1 MTSIG
6 TIVAGYLANKC
17 AVAFLLFL
25 AMVGMPLTMF
35 VIPSCTGLTSLVLI
49 VMLMGLCMG
58 CIDCISNLGMINL
71 FKNNVSPFLQAMHFS
86 YGMGA
91 FLSPMVA
98 EPFLLN
104 VDCSPF
110 IDGYLVQN
118 LNSSHNN
125 MTVVTVPP
133 SPDQLLVLQR
143 ESRLKNAFYII
154 GAIQLPVTILV
165 AFVVFKKSLQM
176 TGNFIE
182 RASAYIKESRLQE
195 TPRED
200 GATFTSRCFTCGS
213 NQTIILTLLAAGAM
227 FLFDG
232 LQSSYGGYVYSY
244 SVKSVTGLKQS
255 EGAVLNACFWGTFAL
270 GRLIA
275 IVLASRF
282 TAAFMLLV
290 NIVGACVTI
299 TLTIILSGN
308 HIGIYLGSCFL
319 GLFLSSASP
328 TVLSLTEQFVN
339 INSSITSTLVVFA
352 GIGETLCPVI
362 IGNLFVSV
370 GPSSF
375 LVFCFAL
382 IFISLLI
389 YIALWLLGR
398 ETEKFT
404 AMKKESFIWLPGV
417 WKRRAKDSS
426 LITKSTVKYYSR
438 MQDSPSLEGGT
449 GSTME
454 LKSLDNTDIDDN
466 YQRK

>member
-1 MTSIG
+1 FKQNWLDVFTYCMVFGSFGMGVACLGPTLLDLGCQTATDLREMSWVFFVQLLMTSIG

-35 VIPSCTGLTSLVLI
+35 VIPSCTGLASLVLI

-110 IDGYLVQN
+110 IDGYLIQN

-125 MTVVTVPP
+125 MTAVTVPP
-133 SPDQLLVLQR
+133 SPDQLLILQR

-154 GAIQLPVTILV
+154 GAIQVCTLLLFLLLLLLLIIIIMHGCSTRQWLSWLLMLTDCFDIYINFFILMI
-165 AFVVFKKSLQM
+165 FIFIIFLLEIPKDEGKS
-176 TGNFIE
+176 
-182 RASAYIKESRLQE
+182 
-195 TPRED
+195 
-200 GATFTSRCFTCGS
+200 FTSRCFTCGS

-290 NIVGACVTI
+290 NIVGVCVSI

-339 INSSITSTLVVFA
+339 INLT
-352 GIGETLCPVI
+352 
-362 IGNLFVSV
+362 
-370 GPSSF
+370 
-375 LVFCFAL
+375 
-382 IFISLLI
+382 
-389 YIALWLLGR
+389 
-398 ETEKFT
+398 
-404 AMKKESFIWLPGV
+404 
-417 WKRRAKDSS
+417 
-426 LITKSTVKYYSR
+426 
-438 MQDSPSLEGGT
+438 
-449 GSTME
+449 
-454 LKSLDNTDIDDN
+454 
-466 YQRK
+466 

>member
-1 MTSIG
+1 FKQNWLDVFTYCMVFGSFGMGVACLGPTLLDLGCQTATDLREMSWVFFVQLLMTSIG

-35 VIPSCTGLTSLVLI
+35 VIPSCTGLASLVLI

-110 IDGYLVQN
+110 IDGYLIQN

-125 MTVVTVPP
+125 MTAVTVPP
-133 SPDQLLVLQR
+133 SPDQLLILQR

-154 GAIQLPVTILV
+154 GAIQVLPFETTKLNQFRWLQPSHSAAATTIPPLPPYHHCCHTTTIPPLPPLLPPMPPAPPV
-165 AFVVFKKSLQM
+165 PTLEIPKDEGKS
-176 TGNFIE
+176 
-182 RASAYIKESRLQE
+182 
-195 TPRED
+195 
-200 GATFTSRCFTCGS
+200 FTSRCFTCGS

-290 NIVGACVTI
+290 NIVGVCVSI

-339 INSSITSTLVVFA
+339 IN
-352 GIGETLCPVI
+352 
-362 IGNLFVSV
+362 
-370 GPSSF
+370 
-375 LVFCFAL
+375 
-382 IFISLLI
+382 
-389 YIALWLLGR
+389 
-398 ETEKFT
+398 
-404 AMKKESFIWLPGV
+404 
-417 WKRRAKDSS
+417 
-426 LITKSTVKYYSR
+426 
-438 MQDSPSLEGGT
+438 
-449 GSTME
+449 
-454 LKSLDNTDIDDN
+454 
-466 YQRK
+466 